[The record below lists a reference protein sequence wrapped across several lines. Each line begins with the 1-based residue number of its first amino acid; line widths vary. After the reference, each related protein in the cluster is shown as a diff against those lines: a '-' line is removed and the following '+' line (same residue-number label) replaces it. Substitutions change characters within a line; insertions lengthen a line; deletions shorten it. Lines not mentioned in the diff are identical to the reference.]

1 MQITFVI
8 LRFNFHLN
16 TSAEVGIYAL
26 RKREACPWPARVGDP
41 SRYRLRLGA
50 GGPKSFEGFG
60 ATGHV
65 VFICVTRGPECPL
78 HCSYTL
84 NRISPQAFSPPRKL
98 FSHLGVTSTAHA
110 QF

>member
-26 RKREACPWPARVGDP
+26 RKREACPWPARLGDP
-41 SRYRLRLGA
+41 SRNRLRLGA
-50 GGPKSFEGFG
+50 GGPKRFEGFG
-60 ATGHV
+60 TEGHV
-65 VFICVTRGPECPL
+65 VLVRVTRGPECPL
-78 HCSYTL
+78 HCFYAL
-84 NRISPQAFSPPRKL
+84 NRIPQAFSPPRKP
-98 FSHLGVTSTAHA
+98 FFHLGVTSTAHA